1 MKKNIKM
8 FIISSLVFSTL
19 LFAQKIEINLTE
31 FPRWSYGPQGDKFG
45 WIKEQIQIFE
55 KKHPEVKIKLTE
67 LPWEGGIEKRQISV
81 ASGNPPDVTAYGI
94 SEIIK
99 PIMEGLIEPVD
110 EYLTE
115 FDKKDYYENA
125 LNAYKYQGKI
135 WAFPWLTTGI
145 MLFIN
150 EDLCAQRGV
159 VLPKDGI
166 WTYDE
171 FVAAM
176 KKLTFDK
183 DGDGKIDVYGFGYCV
198 TPLDQAVWPFL
209 YMDGGRPLSEDMKT
223 YTFDSPQAISGLQKL
238 IDLGLKHNVVLPG
251 CAAMGPGDIWQAFAK
266 EQRVACAPWGSWAI
280 SALRDPKK
288 SAGFKF
294 RVLHYPVSKK
304 GNRPITFIGANGF
317 VIFKQ
322 KDPKKLKLCVEL
334 AKQLT
339 NTENQKLL
347 IHYASFPTRKSASKI
362 YENDPIMKAA
372 QKIISYG
379 IVVPIHPEWTKIDD
393 KLSRQIQ
400 LACLGEISAKDALTL
415 PKMEIQRI
423 LDRSFIK
430 K

>member
-1 MKKNIKM
+1 MNKKNIGLL
-8 FIISSLVFSTL
+8 LVFLISTFL
-19 LFAQKIEINLTE
+19 LAQQKIEINLTE
-31 FPRWSYGPQGDKFG
+31 FPRWSHGPQGDKFG

-67 LPWEGGIEKRQISV
+67 LPWEGGVEKRQISV
-81 ASGNPPDVTAYGI
+81 ASGNLPDVTAYGI

-99 PIMEGLIEPVD
+99 PITEGLIEPVD
-110 EYLTE
+110 AYLTE
-115 FDKKDYYENA
+115 FDKKDYYEST

-183 DGDGKIDVYGFGYCV
+183 DGDGKIDVYGFGYYV

-304 GNRPITFIGANGF
+304 GDRPITFIGANGF

-347 IHYASFPTRKSASKI
+347 NRYASFPTRKSASKI
-362 YENDPIMKAA
+362 YETDTIMLSA

-379 IVVPIHPEWTKIDD
+379 VVVPPHPEWTKIDD

-415 PKMEIQRI
+415 PKVEIQRI
-423 LDRSFIK
+423 LDRSFMK

>member
-1 MKKNIKM
+1 MKKMCIITTC
-8 FIISSLVFSTL
+8 FILSFLSPVFS
-19 LFAQKIEINLTE
+19 QKIEINLYE
-31 FPRWSYGPQGDKFG
+31 FPRWSHGPSGDKFG

-67 LPWEGGIEKRQISV
+67 LPWEGGVEKRQIAV
-81 ASGNPPDVTAYGI
+81 VSGTPPDVTAYGLN
-94 SEIIK
+94 EILK
-99 PIMEGLIEPVD
+99 PITQGLIQPVD
-110 EYLTE
+110 EFLTE
-115 FDKKDYYENA
+115 NDKKDYYESA
-125 LNAYKYQGKI
+125 LNAFRYQGKL
-135 WAFPWLTTGI
+135 WAFPWLTSGV

-150 EDLCAQRGV
+150 EDLCKQRGV
-159 VLPKDGI
+159 ELPKDGI

-171 FVAAM
+171 FVSAM

-183 DGDGKIDVYGFGYCV
+183 DGDGKIDVYGFGYYV
-198 TPLDQAVWPFL
+198 TPLDQSIWPFL
-209 YMDGGRPLSEDMKT
+209 YMDGGRPLSEDLKK

-238 IDLGLKHNVVLPG
+238 VDLGLKYNVVLPG

-294 RVLHYPVSKK
+294 RVLHYPVAKK
-304 GNRPITFIGANGF
+304 GNKPITFIGANGF

-334 AKQLT
+334 VRQLT

-347 IHYASFPTRKSASKI
+347 KYYASFPTRKSASKI
-362 YENDPIMKAA
+362 FEADPIMLSA

-379 IVVPIHPEWTKIDD
+379 IIVPPHPEWTIIDD
-393 KLSRQIQ
+393 KLYRQIQ
-400 LACLGEISAKDALTL
+400 LACLGEITPKDALTL
-415 PKMEIQRI
+415 PKIEIQRI
-423 LDRSFIK
+423 LDRGFEK
-430 K
+430 